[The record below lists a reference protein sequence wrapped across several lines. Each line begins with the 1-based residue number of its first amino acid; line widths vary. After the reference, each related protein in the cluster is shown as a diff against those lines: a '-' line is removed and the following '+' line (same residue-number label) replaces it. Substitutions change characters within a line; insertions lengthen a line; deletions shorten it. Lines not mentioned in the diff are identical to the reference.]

1 MNGRLNMEA
10 QMSTLYIVSTPIGNL
25 DDITLRALET
35 FRKVD
40 VIACEDT
47 RHTMKLLNH
56 HDIHKKLVSCHANA
70 EEGAAGRIIG
80 LLNEGKDVAFA
91 SDAGAPGLS
100 DPGSILVRFVRDGG
114 FPVVP
119 IPGPSAVTT
128 LASVA
133 GIRGKGFFFE
143 GFLSPKRGRR
153 RKRIEELAAM
163 EESFLLFESPFRFIK
178 LMADLA
184 DICPERP
191 IFVGREMTKIHEE
204 YLEGTCKSVY
214 EMAIERGNFKGEFSL
229 LVSGKKKH

>member
-1 MNGRLNMEA
+1 
-10 QMSTLYIVSTPIGNL
+10 MSTLYVVSTPIGNL
-25 DDITLRALET
+25 EDLTLRAIDT
-35 FRKVD
+35 FKNVD

-47 RHTMKLLNH
+47 RHTVKLLNYH
-56 HDIHKKLVSCHANA
+56 GIHKKLVSCHANA
-70 EEGAAGRIIG
+70 EEAGSGRIVA
-80 LLNEGKDVAFA
+80 LLDQGQDVAFA

-114 FPVVP
+114 HQVVP

-163 EESFLLFESPFRFIK
+163 EESFLLFESPYRFVK

-191 IFVGREMTKIHEE
+191 IIVGREMTKIHEE
-204 YLEGTCKSVY
+204 YLEGSCKSVY
-214 EMAIERGNFKGEFSL
+214 DTAIERGSFKGEICL
-229 LVSGKKKH
+229 LVAGKKKH

>member
-1 MNGRLNMEA
+1 MGEV
-10 QMSTLYIVSTPIGNL
+10 STLYIVSTPIGNL
-25 DDITLRALET
+25 EDLTLRALET
-35 FRKVD
+35 FRRVD

-56 HDIHKKLVSCHANA
+56 HGIHKKLVSCHAHA
-70 EEGAAGRIIG
+70 EEAASGRIIA
-80 LLNEGKDVAFA
+80 LLNEGKEVAYA
-91 SDAGAPGLS
+91 SDAGTPGLS
-100 DPGSILVRFVRDGG
+100 DPGSILVRLVRDGG
-114 FPVVP
+114 HQVVP

-128 LASVA
+128 LTSVA
-133 GIRGKGFFFE
+133 GIRGKGFYFE

-191 IFVGREMTKIHEE
+191 IIVGREMTKIHEE
-204 YLEGTCKSVY
+204 YLEGSCKSVY
-214 EMAIERGNFKGEFSL
+214 ETLLDRDNIKGEICL
-229 LVSGKKKH
+229 LVAGKKKH

>member
-1 MNGRLNMEA
+1 
-10 QMSTLYIVSTPIGNL
+10 MSTLYIVSTPIGNL
-25 DDITLRALET
+25 DDLTLRALDT
-35 FRKVD
+35 FKHVD

-56 HDIHKKLVSCHANA
+56 HDIHKKLVSCHAHA
-70 EEGAAGRIIG
+70 EESASGRIIA
-80 LLNEGKDVAFA
+80 LLDDGKDVAFA
-91 SDAGAPGLS
+91 SDAGTPGLS

-114 FPVVP
+114 HQVVP
-119 IPGPSAVTT
+119 IPGPSAVAT

-153 RKRIEELAAM
+153 RKRIEELVAM
-163 EESFLLFESPFRFIK
+163 QESFLLFESPFRFIK

-204 YLEGTCKSVY
+204 YLEGTCKTVH
-214 EMAIERGNFKGEFSL
+214 EMALKRGNFKGEFSL
-229 LVSGKKKH
+229 LVAGKKKH

>member
-1 MNGRLNMEA
+1 
-10 QMSTLYIVSTPIGNL
+10 MSTLYIVSTPIGNL
-25 DDITLRALET
+25 DDLTLRALDT
-35 FRKVD
+35 FKNVD

-47 RHTMKLLNH
+47 RHTLKLLNH
-56 HDIHKKLVSCHANA
+56 HGIHKKLVSCHAHA
-70 EEGAAGRIIG
+70 EEAATGRIIA
-80 LLNEGKDVAFA
+80 LLGEGKDVAFA
-91 SDAGAPGLS
+91 SDAGTPGLS

-114 FPVVP
+114 YDVVP

-153 RKRIEELAAM
+153 RKRIEELVSM
-163 EESFLLFESPFRFIK
+163 EESFLLFESPYRFVK

-191 IFVGREMTKIHEE
+191 IIVGREMTKIHEE
-204 YLEGTCKSVY
+204 YLEGSCKSVY
-214 EMAIERGNFKGEFSL
+214 EVALERGNFKGEFSL
-229 LVSGKKKH
+229 LVAGKKKH